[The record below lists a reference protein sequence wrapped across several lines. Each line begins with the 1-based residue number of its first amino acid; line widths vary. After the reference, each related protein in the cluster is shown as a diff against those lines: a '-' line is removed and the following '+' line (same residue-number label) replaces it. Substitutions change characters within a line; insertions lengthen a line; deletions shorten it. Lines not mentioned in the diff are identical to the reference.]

1 MFEAEACQKKLP
13 KWVDLKRSFH
23 EEVLKPKPRIGGALL
38 EKVFNLF
45 KNNRNCADDS
55 VVAEMLSVLD
65 EDVMDTL
72 AEVFVAR
79 ILSREN
85 RSETIW
91 KEPMGLTLRGVLR

>member
-13 KWVDLKRSFH
+13 KWVDLKRSFQ
-23 EEVLKPKPRIGGALL
+23 PRIDGAVL
-38 EKVFNLF
+38 ENVSNPF
-45 KNNRNCADDS
+45 KNNRSCADDS

-65 EDVMDTL
+65 EDAMDTL

-85 RSETIW
+85 KSETIW